1 MNWLAHLLLSEPTAA
16 FRIGNLLPDF
26 VKPPLLEG
34 LPVDFQRGI
43 ACHRRIDAFT
53 DAHPVVRRSMDRFAP
68 PFRRFAGI
76 LVDVFYDHFL
86 AVEWPAHA
94 STPLTD
100 FVAEVHAGIEL
111 HREDLPSLAYERLTQ
126 MKSDNWLCRYGDL
139 PGIETTLR
147 RLSARLRR
155 PFDLAG
161 AVPVLDREYDAF
173 RADFTEF
180 FPQLRVHAE
189 TVTAAGSLNP

>member
-1 MNWLAHLLLSEPTAA
+1 MNWLAHLLLSEPTPA

-34 LPVDFQRGI
+34 LPGDFQRGI

-53 DAHPVVRRSMDRFAP
+53 DAHPVVRRSIGRFDP

-86 AVEWPAHA
+86 AVDWPVHA
-94 STPLTD
+94 SIPLTD
-100 FVAEVHAGIEL
+100 FVAEVYAGIEL
-111 HREDLPSLAYERLTQ
+111 HREDLPFLAYERLTQ
-126 MKSDNWLCRYGDL
+126 MRSGNWLYRYGDL

-147 RLSARLRR
+147 RLGGRLRR
-155 PFDLAG
+155 PFDLA
-161 AVPVLDREYDAF
+161 AATLVLDRHYDSL
-173 RADFTEF
+173 RSDFTEF
-180 FPQLRVHAE
+180 FPQLRTHAE
-189 TVTAAGSLNP
+189 TVTAAGSLKP